1 MFNFIKGAS
10 LVALATFTFSS
21 CGGGVDQSKP
31 ESVALAFTKAIASMD
46 FDGAKKYCDTKTGE
60 LIGMMG
66 GMAKGKMAEMKP
78 EDKAKMEE
86 AQKSLKSATCKVDGD
101 KAACT
106 ICCGPDGKDS
116 PEAVNLVKEG
126 GKWLVAIDKEGGKR
140 GEEPVIEEPVVEP
153 STAVDSTAVDTTG
166 TN

>member
-1 MFNFIKGAS
+1 MFNFAKGAS
-10 LVALATFTFSS
+10 LLALVALLFSS
-21 CGGGVDQSKP
+21 CGADQSKP
-31 ESVALAFTKAIASMD
+31 EAVALAFTKAIASMD
-46 FDGAKKYCDTKTGE
+46 FDGAKKYCDEKTGE
-60 LIGMMG
+60 LISMMG
-66 GMAKGKMAEMKP
+66 GMAKGQMDKMTP
-78 EDKAKMEE
+78 EDKKKMEE

-116 PEAVNLVKEG
+116 PEAVNLVKQG
-126 GKWLVAIDKEGGKR
+126 GKWLVAIDKENGKR

-153 STAVDSTAVDTTG
+153 ATDSTTTDSTA